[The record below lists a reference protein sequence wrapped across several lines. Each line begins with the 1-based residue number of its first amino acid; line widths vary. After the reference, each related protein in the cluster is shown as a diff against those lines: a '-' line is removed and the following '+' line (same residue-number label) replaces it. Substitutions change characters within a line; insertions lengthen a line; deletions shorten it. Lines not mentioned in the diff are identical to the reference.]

1 MSIGSANKYSACFNT
16 DMTQL
21 ALHTKKLL
29 LVDDE
34 PELLSLL
41 ETVFKAEG
49 FTSIV
54 TALDVTSALDTFQ
67 KVQPDLAILDVSLPD
82 GDGFTLCSYL
92 RTLSKGTPVPV
103 IFLTAKDETAD
114 RLTGLKS
121 GADDYLTKPFS
132 PQELVLRVYA
142 VLRRCYPETS
152 TKLALAHCVIDFDA
166 IEVVREDE
174 TKTNL
179 TAKELT
185 LLTIL
190 SHNPNR
196 IVTTD
201 RLCEECWGSSFGYEQ
216 SLMTHIRRIREKI
229 EKDPSNPE
237 SLITMKGLGYKLMV
251 DPSKQ

>member
-1 MSIGSANKYSACFNT
+1 MPTESSPTILVVEDDPTIRNLVLTTLDTQGFRHLSESTGRGAIAASASSAPDVVLLDLGLPDIDGIEVVRAIRSWSQMPIIVVSARSEDADKIG
-16 DMTQL
+16 
-21 ALHTKKLL
+21 
-29 LVDDE
+29 
-34 PELLSLL
+34 
-41 ETVFKAEG
+41 
-49 FTSIV
+49 
-54 TALDVTSALDTFQ
+54 ALDA
-67 KVQPDLAILDVSLPD
+67 
-82 GDGFTLCSYL
+82 
-92 RTLSKGTPVPV
+92 
-103 IFLTAKDETAD
+103 
-114 RLTGLKS
+114 